1 MIETLLIIGSF
12 TAFLTSMT
20 IGAND
25 VANSFATSV
34 GAGVLTMRNALVIA
48 AVFEFLGAFLMGS
61 HVTNTIRKGIVDVD
75 TFGDDAEGL
84 ALGMLCASVAT
95 GMWLAL
101 ATWMKVPV
109 STTHSSVG
117 SIIGFSLVY
126 GGFDSIK
133 WEKVGLIVLSWF
145 ASPLLS
151 GTLTISLLSAIKK
164 FALNGD
170 DQLVKTMRIMPFVVG
185 LTLFIN
191 SFFIIYKG
199 TPALGLKSLDIWE
212 GIGYSFGVGIVGGG
226 SMYWIIKTWVYDKVM
241 NWTDE
246 DLAHIETVSRKFKQ
260 IQIFNLKV
268 EKMFS
273 YLQIFTACMSAFA
286 HGANDVANSIAPYAT
301 IVNIWMNDGQFNEK
315 SVVPLWI
322 LAGGGVGIVMGLA
335 LFGRKVI
342 DRMGKELSEITA
354 VRGFSMELGASLS
367 VVTASRLGIPV
378 STTHCQVGS
387 IVGGAL
393 TDGKKNVDWKI
404 FKNILLSWFV
414 TLPIAGGFS
423 ALLYYVLSSV

>member
-1 MIETLLIIGSF
+1 MDAIFVVGSIS
-12 TAFLTSMT
+12 AFLTSMT

-34 GAGVLTMRNALVIA
+34 GAGVLKMRHALVIA

-61 HVTNTIRKGIVDVD
+61 HVTDTIRKGIVDVD
-75 TFGDDAEGL
+75 VFQDDNYGL
-84 ALGMLCASVAT
+84 ALGMLCASMST
-95 GMWLAL
+95 GLWLAI
-101 ATWMKVPV
+101 ATYFKFPV

-117 SIIGFSLVY
+117 SIVGFSLVY
-126 GGFDSIK
+126 AGLDTVK
-133 WEKVGLIVLSWF
+133 WSKIGLIVLSWLV
-145 ASPLLS
+145 SPLLS
-151 GTLTISLLSAIKK
+151 GLITISFLTVIKK
-164 FALNGD
+164 FALKSKHNLRRTV
-170 DQLVKTMRIMPFVVG
+170 QLMPIIVG
-185 LTLFIN
+185 FTIAVN
-191 SFFIIYKG
+191 VFFIIYKG
-199 TPALGLKSLDIWE
+199 TPALGLKELNESEGVAYSLLAGAISSIITLITMRHFE
-212 GIGYSFGVGIVGGG
+212 KIV
-226 SMYWIIKTWVYDKVM
+226 
-241 NWTDE
+241 NRWTDK
-246 DLAHIETVSRKFKQ
+246 DIESVSNASSEYNNVE
-260 IQIFNLKV
+260 IFDPKI

-301 IVNIWMNDGQFNEK
+301 IYNIWSTDGFSGE
-315 SVVPLWI
+315 SAVPLWI
-322 LAGGGVGIVMGLA
+322 LAAGGGGIVLGLG

-404 FKNILLSWFV
+404 FRGIIAAWFI
-414 TLPIAGGFS
+414 TLPVTATFS
-423 ALLYYVLSSV
+423 AIFYAILSAF

>member
-1 MIETLLIIGSF
+1 MIETLLYIGSV

-34 GAGVLTMRNALVIA
+34 GAGVLKMRHALVIA

-61 HVTNTIRKGIVDVD
+61 HVTDTVRKEIVDVD
-75 TFGDDAEGL
+75 VFLGDPEGL
-84 ALGMLCASVAT
+84 ALGMLCASIAT

-101 ATWMKVPV
+101 ATWLKLPV

-117 SIIGFSLVY
+117 AIVGFSLVY
-126 GGFDSIK
+126 SGTEAVVWDKIGM
-133 WEKVGLIVLSWF
+133 IVLSWF

-151 GTLTISLLSAIKK
+151 GILTITLFTVLRAYALKNEHSLRQTFKL
-164 FALNGD
+164 
-170 DQLVKTMRIMPFVVG
+170 MPFVVG
-185 LTLFIN
+185 LTVAVN
-191 SFFIIYKG
+191 VFFIVYKG
-199 TPALGLKSLDIWE
+199 TPALGLKDLDVGE
-212 GIGYSFGVGIVGGG
+212 GIGYSLGAGVLFGLTAHFV
-226 SMYWIIKTWVYDKVM
+226 MKWVFSHKIEK
-241 NWTDE
+241 WTED
-246 DLAHIETVSRKFKQ
+246 DLAHIEEASKDFQQVE
-260 IQIFNLKV
+260 IFDPKI

-301 IVNIWMNDGQFNEK
+301 IVNIWMNGDFSDE

-322 LAGGGVGIVMGLA
+322 LAGGGCGIVLGLA

-354 VRGFSMELGASLS
+354 TRGFTMELGASLS

-393 TDGKKNVDWKI
+393 MDGKKNVDWKI
-404 FKNILLSWFV
+404 FGSIVSAWFV
-414 TLPIAGGFS
+414 TLPVTAGFS
-423 ALLYYVLSSV
+423 ALLFWLVRLF